1 MKPTSPFRDAPSG
14 TPVVLP
20 MTAPRARD
28 GEVEDSASTP
38 GALHQSDVGAD
49 RASDQKEQ
57 PEEKAGGAPGH
68 ALIPTGEPS
77 LGSMSAEALLAH
89 PRIQRLVG
97 QLFAGF
103 ATGVARGISAPG
115 NLRGRPFAM
124 DSLLEFERRFL
135 ARVDEEVRV
144 EGKARATANW
154 RRDGLHAFSRFV
166 RAHDLERAWIGG
178 DWREQGRV
186 IKEWLA
192 WLRQRPTRSGL
203 MSRRSIHGYFRTV
216 RTVVEYL
223 ASQDDAFNPF
233 QGIAAPKKGEPER
246 PRLLI
251 GLVPALL
258 EKVDHY
264 PWRSELEAARN
275 SCLVRLYV
283 LGGLRRDE
291 ALSLKN
297 GDVNRDNGDLHVIG
311 KGPDGGKRRL
321 VCCPTAIDVFT
332 RYVEAKRKAGR
343 SDDAF
348 IVSTTR
354 QGGIGE
360 VSVRR
365 VLRIVS
371 RVLGAHVTAH
381 MLRRTA
387 ADLWREAGV
396 PLPVIQRQL
405 GHKHLSMTLYY
416 SSVSDD
422 DLRRAMSKVDVHR
435 LGC

>member
-1 MKPTSPFRDAPSG
+1 MSDSLLAGSMRRPLSPRDSPSAPVSVPVADSSIAGSGSLPTDRGGDERTGG
-14 TPVVLP
+14 TPSQALLP
-20 MTAPRARD
+20 A
-28 GEVEDSASTP
+28 GELPLDHLST
-38 GALHQSDVGAD
+38 
-49 RASDQKEQ
+49 
-57 PEEKAGGAPGH
+57 
-68 ALIPTGEPS
+68 
-77 LGSMSAEALLAH
+77 EALLAH
-89 PRIQRLVG
+89 PRIQLLVG
-97 QLFAGF
+97 QLYAGF
-103 ATGVARGISAPG
+103 ATGVAGGSPSQSSVP
-115 NLRGRPFAM
+115 GRPFAM

-144 EGKARATANW
+144 EGKARTTANW
-154 RRDGLHAFSRFV
+154 RRDGLRSFARFV
-166 RAHDLERAWIGG
+166 RANNLERAWIGG
-178 DWREQGRV
+178 DWREQARV

-203 MSRRSIHGYFRTV
+203 MSRRSIHGYFRAV
-216 RTVVEYL
+216 RTVVVHL
-223 ASQDDAFNPF
+223 AAQDGAFSPF
-233 QGIAAPKKGEPER
+233 QGIATPKQGDPER
-246 PRLLI
+246 PRLLV

-258 EKVDHY
+258 EKVDHF
-264 PWRSELEAARN
+264 PWGSELEAARN

-291 ALSLKN
+291 ALTLKN

-311 KGPDGGKRRL
+311 KGPSGGKRRL
-321 VCCPTAIDVFT
+321 VCCPTAVEVFT
-332 RYVEAKRKAGR
+332 RYIGAKRDAGR
-343 SDDAF
+343 TDDEF

-354 QGGIGE
+354 NGGIGE

-365 VLRIVS
+365 ILRIVS
-371 RVLGAHVTAH
+371 QSLGTHVTPH

-422 DLRRAMSKVDVHR
+422 DLRRAMSKLDVHH
-435 LGC
+435 LDG